1 MAFTSRAAIAPLI
14 LLLLAL
20 LPPLASPFF
29 TLPLVPAFLH
39 DQHRLLLQWPLALA
53 CLWLLLVGRVAGRVV
68 CWPPDAAAGPWVAPW
83 GLLVLAAIGL
93 ASSLWAAH
101 PHLALI
107 EFAQLFGA
115 FLLAVFLGQVL
126 RAQAG
131 HGAHLLHFAP
141 LLAAAFCVAVATGL
155 VAALHLGHPLNPWL
169 LLPGFDNLRFFG
181 QFAAVLLPLIAA
193 SGLILQA
200 QRQRYRL
207 LVFALLVL
215 WWCVLLMTESRAGL
229 LGAGTALLLCALLRP
244 LRQRWLPTLA
254 GSFVLGLLLYL
265 GLFVLL
271 PWLGWVEGA
280 SNWGGRIAQTLVSD
294 NPLSGRQVLWAQA
307 WGHALQHPWLGL
319 GPMHFAHGD
328 NPIAAHPHSL
338 PLQLLAEWGVV
349 FTLVLGLLLGIFAW
363 RALGRLYA
371 QPAHHPNGPSGP
383 NGPNDP
389 NAAAPTVAAGAL
401 LALASAAAVSLFDGN
416 FVMPYSLLIT
426 ALALGFYFSVHPL
439 GSGADVGAWPQRLVA
454 RLQARLGPA
463 ALARCGGVARA
474 ATVALLALVGVVA
487 AVGVP
492 LDFALRLP
500 LSELVGGPYLPR
512 LWLQGLFGH

>member
-1 MAFTSRAAIAPLI
+1 MAFTARAAIAPLI

-29 TLPLVPAFLH
+29 NLPLVPAFLH

-83 GLLVLAAIGL
+83 GVLVLAAIGM
-93 ASSLWAAH
+93 ASSLWTAH

-107 EFAQLFGA
+107 EFAQLFGV

-141 LLAAAFCVAVATGL
+141 LLAAAFCLAVATGL

-193 SGLILQA
+193 SFLMLQS
-200 QRQRYRL
+200 QRRRYRW
-207 LVFALLVL
+207 LVFGVLVL
-215 WWCVLLMTESRAGL
+215 WWCVLLMTESRAAL

-280 SNWGGRIAQTLVSD
+280 SHWGGRIAQTLVSD

-338 PLQLLAEWGVV
+338 PLQLLAEWGVL
-349 FTLVLGLLLGIFAW
+349 FTLVLGLLLGSFAW
-363 RALGRLYA
+363 RTLGRLYA
-371 QPAHHPNGPSGP
+371 QPALHSNG
-383 NGPNDP
+383 P

-416 FVMPYSLLIT
+416 FVMPYSLLMT
-426 ALALGFYFSVHPL
+426 ALALGFYFSVHPP
-439 GSGADVGAWPQRLVA
+439 GSGAHVTAWQQRLA
-454 RLQARLGPA
+454 AGLQARLGPA
-463 ALARCGGVARA
+463 ALARCGAVARA

-492 LDFALRLP
+492 LDYALRLP
-500 LSELVGGPYLPR
+500 WSTQVFIEEVGGHYRPR

>member
-1 MAFTSRAAIAPLI
+1 M
-14 LLLLAL
+14 
-20 LPPLASPFF
+20 
-29 TLPLVPAFLH
+29 
-39 DQHRLLLQWPLALA
+39 
-53 CLWLLLVGRVAGRVV
+53 
-68 CWPPDAAAGPWVAPW
+68 APW
-83 GLLVLAAIGL
+83 GVLVLAAIGL

-126 RAQAG
+126 RAQAEY
-131 HGAHLLHFAP
+131 GAHLLHFAP

-193 SGLILQA
+193 SYLILQG
-200 QRQRYRL
+200 QRRRYRW
-207 LVFALLVL
+207 LVFGVLVL
-215 WWCVLLMTESRAGL
+215 WWCVLLMTESRAAL

-244 LRQRWLPTLA
+244 LRRRWLPTL
-254 GSFVLGLLLYL
+254 GFSFVLGLLLYL

-271 PWLGWVEGA
+271 PWLGVVEVA
-280 SNWGGRIAQTLVSD
+280 SHWGGRIAQTLHSD
-294 NPLSGRQVLWAQA
+294 NPLSGRQVLWAEA

-349 FTLVLGLLLGIFAW
+349 FTLVLGLLLGCFAW
-363 RALGRLYA
+363 RALGRLHA
-371 QPAHHPNGPSGP
+371 QPAHHPNGPNGP
-383 NGPNDP
+383 NGP

-416 FVMPYSLLIT
+416 FVMPYALLMT

-439 GSGADVGAWPQRLVA
+439 GSGAEPGAWPQRLCG
-454 RLQARLGPA
+454 RLQSGLGPA
-463 ALARCGGVARA
+463 ALASCGGVARG
-474 ATVALLALVGVVA
+474 ATVALLVLVGVVA

-492 LDFALRLP
+492 LDYALRLP
-500 LSELVGGPYLPR
+500 WSTQVFIEEVGGHYRPR

>member
-1 MAFTSRAAIAPLI
+1 
-14 LLLLAL
+14 
-20 LPPLASPFF
+20 
-29 TLPLVPAFLH
+29 
-39 DQHRLLLQWPLALA
+39 
-53 CLWLLLVGRVAGRVV
+53 
-68 CWPPDAAAGPWVAPW
+68 VAPW
-83 GLLVLAAIGL
+83 GVLVLAAIGL

-126 RAQAG
+126 RAQAEY
-131 HGAHLLHFAP
+131 GAHLLHFAP

-193 SGLILQA
+193 SYLILQG
-200 QRQRYRL
+200 QRRRYRW
-207 LVFALLVL
+207 LVFGVLVL
-215 WWCVLLMTESRAGL
+215 WWCVLLMTESRAAL

-244 LRQRWLPTLA
+244 LRRRWLPTL
-254 GSFVLGLLLYL
+254 GFSFVLGLLLYL

-271 PWLGWVEGA
+271 PWLGVVEVA
-280 SNWGGRIAQTLVSD
+280 SHWGGRIAQTLHSD
-294 NPLSGRQVLWAQA
+294 NPLSGRQVLWAEA

-349 FTLVLGLLLGIFAW
+349 FTLVLGLLLGCFAW

-371 QPAHHPNGPSGP
+371 QPAHHPNGP
-383 NGPNDP
+383 NGP

-416 FVMPYSLLIT
+416 FVMPYALLMT

-439 GSGADVGAWPQRLVA
+439 GSGAEPGAWPQRLA
-454 RLQARLGPA
+454 AGLQSGLGPA
-463 ALARCGGVARA
+463 ALARCRSVARA
-474 ATVALLALVGVVA
+474 ATVALLVLVGVVA

-492 LDFALRLP
+492 LDYALRLP
-500 LSELVGGPYLPR
+500 WSTQVFIEEVGGHYRPR